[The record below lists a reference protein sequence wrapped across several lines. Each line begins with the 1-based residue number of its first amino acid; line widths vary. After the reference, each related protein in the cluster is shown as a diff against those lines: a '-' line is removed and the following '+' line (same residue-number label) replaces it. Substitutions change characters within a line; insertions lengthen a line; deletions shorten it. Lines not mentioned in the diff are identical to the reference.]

1 MNYNNNRYYEPED
14 GDFDEGAFNES
25 IDCLIAS
32 DGQCYWADP
41 DNWDEALSQL
51 ELDEDYK
58 PESAPAEVIDKVK
71 AYWLDMAKDIAEG
84 DF

>member
-1 MNYNNNRYYEPED
+1 M
-14 GDFDEGAFNES
+14 
-25 IDCLIAS
+25 
-32 DGQCYWADP
+32 
-41 DNWDEALSQL
+41 QL

-58 PESAPAEVIDKVK
+58 PDSAPAEVIDKVK